1 MTERFHHRNSASET
15 PDPTPQW
22 VADFC
27 LLERPEPTHSSSS
40 DGSATICG
48 SFTVLAMKD
57 KQAMALC
64 CLDWLH
70 SSRHKLSVHIF
81 YSLGFELQQCLKR
94 HSIPKADHDYQI
106 WTGTLRRPNR
116 NTNVGNKSFHGALKI
131 HFLFKTSL

>member
-1 MTERFHHRNSASET
+1 MTERCHHRNLASAT

-22 VADFC
+22 VPGFC

-48 SFTVLAMKD
+48 SFTVLAIKD

-64 CLDWLH
+64 CLAWLH

-81 YSLGFELQQCLKR
+81 HSLGFELQQCLKQGIQYLKLTMIIR
-94 HSIPKADHDYQI
+94 F
-106 WTGTLRRPNR
+106 GL
-116 NTNVGNKSFHGALKI
+116 AL
-131 HFLFKTSL
+131 